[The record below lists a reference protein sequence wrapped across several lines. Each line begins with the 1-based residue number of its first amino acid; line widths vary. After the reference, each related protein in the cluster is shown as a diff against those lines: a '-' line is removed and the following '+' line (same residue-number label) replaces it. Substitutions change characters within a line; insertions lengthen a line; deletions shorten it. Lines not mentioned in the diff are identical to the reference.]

1 LVRHLLN
8 FGLVLE
14 SVLEDQRPN
23 YLCNYLF
30 ELAGHYTSFYENCP
44 VLKSEGSTRNSRLIL
59 CSLTRQV
66 LEKGLFLL
74 GIETPE
80 KM

>member
-1 LVRHLLN
+1 
-8 FGLVLE
+8 
-14 SVLEDQRPN
+14 
-23 YLCNYLF
+23 
-30 ELAGHYTSFYENCP
+30 TSFYENCP

-66 LEKGLFLL
+66 LERGLFLL